1 MRPAVT
7 YDASLQFTWKV
18 STRVV
23 FGVGYIKRLGKEAK
37 TLGGTRAMLVTDPF
51 LGSQAHIAGAAMDSL
66 REAGIEAELFAEV
79 EPDPSVENINR
90 GVAVAR
96 AFNPDIF
103 VGLGGGSSMDAAK
116 AINMLYVCGDEL
128 LDHEG
133 VNTVKVPLHPIVAIP
148 TTAGT
153 GAETSFAAVIS
164 DKARQ
169 RKVPLA
175 ENAFLPAVAIL
186 DPELTIGLPA
196 KLTAATGMDA
206 HAHALD
212 VLHSTRR
219 QPFNDALAH
228 HVLRTVHRH
237 LRTATENPGD
247 IVARGQMLAAACSMG
262 FSLSTTPYGVIHALG
277 HPVGA
282 HFGVH
287 HGICVSLLSCP
298 AMEWN
303 LHTCTAVYAEAARAA
318 GLASPGDAERLAAE
332 RLIHH
337 TDELMSD
344 LGLPRRLA
352 EIGVGEDSLALLTT
366 DAAADIGARFNLR
379 QGDAAALEEVY
390 RAVL

>member
-1 MRPAVT
+1 M
-7 YDASLQFTWKV
+7 
-18 STRVV
+18 V
-23 FGVGYIKRLGKEAK
+23 FGSGYVKRLGREA
-37 TLGGTRAMLVTDPF
+37 TGLGGTRALLVTDPF
-51 LGSQAHIAGAAMDSL
+51 LAAQAHIGGAAADSL
-66 REAGIEAELFAEV
+66 REAGLEVSVFAGV
-79 EPDPSVENINR
+79 EPDPSVENITR
-90 GVAVAR
+90 GVEAAR
-96 AFNPDIF
+96 AFQPDIF

-116 AINMLYVCGDEL
+116 AIDMLYVCGDEL

-133 VNTVKVPLHPIVAIP
+133 VNTVKVPLHPVIAVP

-164 DKARQ
+164 DRARE

-175 ENAFLPAVAIL
+175 DNSFLPAVAIL
-186 DPELTIGLPA
+186 DPLLTVGLPA

-237 LRTATENPGD
+237 LRTATAQPDD
-247 IVARGQMLAAACSMG
+247 IIARGQMLAAACSMG

-287 HGICVSLLSCP
+287 HGICVSLLSSP

-303 LHTCTAVYAEAARAA
+303 LETCVPVYAEAARAS
-318 GLASPGDAERLAAE
+318 GLAAEADAERLAAE
-332 RLIHH
+332 RLIHA
-337 TDELMSD
+337 TDRLMRD
-344 LGLPRRLA
+344 LKLPRRLS
-352 EIGVGEDSLALLTT
+352 EVGVTEASLADLSKS
-366 DAAADIGARFNLR
+366 AAVDIGARFNLR
-379 QGDAAALEEVY
+379 QGDEAALEEVY
-390 RAVL
+390 RAAF

>member
-1 MRPAVT
+1 
-7 YDASLQFTWKV
+7 
-18 STRVV
+18 VV
-23 FGVGYIKRLGKEAK
+23 FGRGHIRRLGKEARA
-37 TLGGTRAMLVTDPF
+37 LGATRALLVTDPF
-51 LGSQAHIAGAAMDSL
+51 LGGEAQIAGAAADSL
-66 REAGIEAELFAEV
+66 REAGIEVEVFAEV

-90 GVAVAR
+90 GVEAAR
-96 AFNPDIF
+96 GFQPDLF
-103 VGLGGGSSMDAAK
+103 VGIGGGSSMDAAK
-116 AINMLYVCGDEL
+116 AIDMLYVCGGEL

-133 VNTVKVPLHPIVAIP
+133 VDTVRQTLAPVIAIP

-164 DKARQ
+164 DRARR
-169 RKVPLA
+169 RKVALA

-186 DPELTIGLPA
+186 DPELTVGLPA

-228 HVLRTVHRH
+228 HVLRTVHRR
-237 LRTATENPGD
+237 LRQATEHPDD

-277 HPVGA
+277 HPLGA
-282 HFGVH
+282 HHGVH

-303 LHTCTAVYAEAARAA
+303 LELCTPIYAEAARGVGPDPESEPQRPTAT
-318 GLASPGDAERLAAE
+318 
-332 RLIHH
+332 RLIAA
-337 TDELMSD
+337 TDLLMRD
-344 LGLPRRLA
+344 LQLPRRLSELGVEESA
-352 EIGVGEDSLALLTT
+352 LEILAR
-366 DAAADIGARFNLR
+366 DAAVDIGTHFNLR
-379 QGDAAALEEVY
+379 KGDQLALQTVY

>member
-1 MRPAVT
+1 M
-7 YDASLQFTWKV
+7 

-23 FGVGYIKRLGKEAK
+23 FGVGHVARLGKEARA
-37 TLGGTRAMLVTDPF
+37 LGGTRAMLVTDPF
-51 LGSQAHIAGAAMDSL
+51 LGGQAHIAGAAMDSL
-66 REAGIEAELFAEV
+66 RGAGIEATLFAEV
-79 EPDPSVENINR
+79 EPDPSVENVNR
-90 GVAVAR
+90 GVEAAR
-96 AFNPDIF
+96 EFAPDLF

-116 AINMLYVCGDEL
+116 AINMLYVCGDAL

-133 VNTVKVPLHPIVAIP
+133 VNTVKQKLHPVIAIP

-153 GAETSFAAVIS
+153 GAETSFAAVVS

-175 ENAFLPAVAIL
+175 EEAFLPSVAIL
-186 DPELTIGLPA
+186 DPQLTVGLPA
-196 KLTAATGMDA
+196 RLTAATGMDA

-237 LRTATENPGD
+237 LRTATAEPDNL
-247 IVARGQMLAAACSMG
+247 VARGQMLAAACSMG

-277 HPVGA
+277 HPVGG

-303 LHTCTAVYAEAARAA
+303 LDACEPVYTEAARAS
-318 GLASPGDAERLAAE
+318 GLASEADPERLAAE
-332 RLIHH
+332 KLIHA
-337 TDELMSD
+337 TDQLMVD
-344 LGLPRRLA
+344 LGLPRRLS
-352 EIGVGEDSLALLTT
+352 EVGVGADALAQLSS
-366 DAAADIGARFNLR
+366 DAAVDIGARFNLR
-379 QGDAAALEEVY
+379 PGDATALEEVY

>member
-1 MRPAVT
+1 M
-7 YDASLQFTWKV
+7 
-18 STRVV
+18 
-23 FGVGYIKRLGKEAK
+23 FGVGYVSRLGKEAK
-37 TLGGTRAMLVTDPF
+37 ALGATRAMLVTDPF
-51 LGSQAHIAGAAMDSL
+51 LGGQAQIAGAAMDSL
-66 REAGIEAELFAEV
+66 REAGIDASLFAEV

-90 GVAVAR
+90 GVEAAR
-96 AFNPDIF
+96 AFQPDVF

-116 AINMLYVCGDEL
+116 AIDMLYVCGDEL

-133 VNTVKVPLHPIVAIP
+133 VNTVRQKLHPVIAIP

-164 DKARQ
+164 DRARQ

-175 ENAFLPAVAIL
+175 EDAFLPAVAIL
-186 DPELTIGLPA
+186 DPQLTVGLPA

-237 LRTATENPGD
+237 LRTSFAQPDD

-303 LHTCTAVYAEAARAA
+303 LVTCTAVYAEAARAS
-318 GLASPGDAERLAAE
+318 GLASESDPEGLAAE
-332 RLIHH
+332 RLIRA
-337 TDELMSD
+337 TDQLMQD
-344 LGLPRRLA
+344 LALPRRLT
-352 EIGVGEDSLALLTT
+352 EVGVAGDALGLLAQ
-366 DAAADIGARFNLR
+366 DASADIGARFNLR
-379 QGDAAALEEVY
+379 RGDASALEAVY
-390 RAVL
+390 RGAL

>member
-1 MRPAVT
+1 MT
-7 YDASLQFTWKV
+7 YGPDLQFAWKV

-23 FGVGYIKRLGKEAK
+23 FGAGHVKRLGKEARL
-37 TLGGTRAMLVTDPF
+37 LGGSRAMLVTDPF
-51 LGSQAHIAGAAMDSL
+51 LGSQVHIAGAAADSL
-66 REAGIEAELFAEV
+66 REAGLAVALFAEV
-79 EPDPSVENINR
+79 EADPSVENINR
-90 GVAVAR
+90 GVEAAR
-96 AFNPDIF
+96 AFKPDLF

-116 AINMLYVCGDEL
+116 AIDMLYVCGDEL

-133 VNTVKVPLHPIVAIP
+133 VNTVKQPLHPVIAVP

-164 DKARQ
+164 DRARE

-175 ENAFLPAVAIL
+175 EEAFLPAVAIL
-186 DPELTIGLPA
+186 DPELTVGLPA
-196 KLTAATGMDA
+196 RLTAATGMDA

-237 LRTATENPGD
+237 LRRATAQPDD

-277 HPVGA
+277 HPLGA
-282 HFGVH
+282 HFSAH
-287 HGICVSLLSCP
+287 HGICVALLSCP

-303 LHTCTAVYAEAARAA
+303 LDECAAIYAEAARAA
-318 GLASPGDAERLAAE
+318 GLASEADGERLAAE
-332 RLIHH
+332 RLVAA
-337 TDELMSD
+337 TDQMMQD
-344 LGLPRRLA
+344 LALPRRLS
-352 EIGVGEDSLALLTT
+352 ELGVEAPALPALAR

-379 QGDAAALEEVY
+379 RGDEVALHGVY

>member
-1 MRPAVT
+1 M
-7 YDASLQFTWKV
+7 
-18 STRVV
+18 V
-23 FGVGYIKRLGKEAK
+23 FGRGHVTRLGKEARA
-37 TLGGTRAMLVTDPF
+37 LGATRALLVTDPF
-51 LGSQAHIAGAAMDSL
+51 LGTQAHIAGAAADSL
-66 REAGIEAELFAEV
+66 RAAGIEVQLFAEV

-90 GVAVAR
+90 GVEVAQS
-96 AFNPDIF
+96 FQPDLF

-116 AINMLYVCGDEL
+116 AIDMLYVCGDEL

-133 VNTVKVPLHPIVAIP
+133 VDTVKQKLHPVIAIP

-164 DKARQ
+164 DKARS

-186 DPELTIGLPA
+186 DPELTVGLPA

-212 VLHSTRR
+212 VLHSMRR

-237 LRTATENPGD
+237 LRQATEHPDD

-277 HPVGA
+277 HPLGA
-282 HFGVH
+282 HHGTH
-287 HGICVSLLSCP
+287 HGICVALLSCP

-303 LHTCTAVYAEAARAA
+303 LDTCTPIYAEAARAA
-318 GLASPGDAERLAAE
+318 GLASESDSERLAAT
-332 RLIHH
+332 RLIAA
-337 TDELMSD
+337 TDLLMSD
-344 LGLPRRLA
+344 LGLPRKLSELGVVESGLELLA
-352 EIGVGEDSLALLTT
+352 R
-366 DAAADIGARFNLR
+366 DAAVDIGAHFNLR
-379 QGDAAALEEVY
+379 RGDEEALREVY
-390 RAVL
+390 RSAL

>member
-1 MRPAVT
+1 
-7 YDASLQFTWKV
+7 
-18 STRVV
+18 
-23 FGVGYIKRLGKEAK
+23 
-37 TLGGTRAMLVTDPF
+37 MLVTDSF
-51 LGSQAHIAGAAMDSL
+51 LGAQAHIGGAARDAL
-66 REAGIEAELFAEV
+66 REAGIEVELFADV
-79 EPDPSVENINR
+79 EADPSVENINR
-90 GVAVAR
+90 GVAAAR
-96 AFNPDIF
+96 AFKPDLF

-116 AINMLYVCGDEL
+116 AIDMLYVCGDEL

-133 VNTVKVPLHPIVAIP
+133 VNTVKQPLHPVIAIP

-164 DKARQ
+164 DRARA

-175 ENAFLPAVAIL
+175 EDAFLPAVAIL
-186 DPELTIGLPA
+186 DPELTTGLPPH
-196 KLTAATGMDA
+196 LTAATGMDA

-237 LRTATENPGD
+237 LRRAFEQPDD

-277 HPVGA
+277 HPLGA

-287 HGICVSLLSCP
+287 HGVSVALLSST
-298 AMEWN
+298 ALEWN
-303 LHTCTAVYAEAARAA
+303 MEECASIYAEAARAA
-318 GLASPGDAERLAAE
+318 GLASESEPERLAAE
-332 RLIHH
+332 RLVRA
-337 TDELMSD
+337 TDQLMED
-344 LGLPRRLA
+344 LALPRRLS
-352 EIGVGEDSLALLTT
+352 ELGVDAAALGTLAR

-379 QGDAAALEEVY
+379 RGDAGALEEVY

>member
-1 MRPAVT
+1 
-7 YDASLQFTWKV
+7 
-18 STRVV
+18 VV
-23 FGVGYIKRLGKEAK
+23 FGVGYVARLGREAK
-37 TLGGTRAMLVTDPF
+37 SLGGTRAMLVTDPF
-51 LGSQAHIAGAAMDSL
+51 LGQQPHIAGAAMDSL
-66 REAGIEAELFAEV
+66 REAGLEATLFAEV

-90 GVAVAR
+90 GVEVAR
-96 AFNPDIF
+96 EFRPDVF
-103 VGLGGGSSMDAAK
+103 VGMGGGSSMDAAK
-116 AINMLYVCGDEL
+116 AIDMLYVCGDEL

-133 VNTVKVPLHPIVAIP
+133 VNTVKQPLHPVVAIP

-186 DPELTIGLPA
+186 DPALTVGLPA
-196 KLTAATGMDA
+196 RLTAATGMDA

-219 QPFNDALAH
+219 QPFNDALAN

-237 LRTATENPGD
+237 LRTATAQPDD

-298 AMEWN
+298 AMRWN
-303 LHTCTAVYAEAARAA
+303 LDTCTPVYADSARAA
-318 GLASPGDAERLAAE
+318 GLAAEGDPERLAAE
-332 RLIHH
+332 RLINA
-337 TDELMSD
+337 TDQLMQD
-344 LGLPRRLA
+344 LALPRRLS
-352 EIGVGEDSLALLTT
+352 EVGVGEDSLALLSQ
-366 DAAADIGARFNLR
+366 DAAVDIGARFNLR
-379 QGDAAALEEVY
+379 PGDASALEEVY
-390 RAVL
+390 RAVI

>member
-1 MRPAVT
+1 
-7 YDASLQFTWKV
+7 
-18 STRVV
+18 
-23 FGVGYIKRLGKEAK
+23 
-37 TLGGTRAMLVTDPF
+37 MLVTDPF
-51 LGSQAHIAGAAMDSL
+51 LGQQAHIAGAAIDSL
-66 REAGIEAELFAEV
+66 REAGLEVSLFAEV

-90 GVAVAR
+90 GVEAAR
-96 AFNPDIF
+96 AFQPDLF
-103 VGLGGGSSMDAAK
+103 VGLGGGSSMDSAK
-116 AINMLYVCGDEL
+116 AINMLFVCGDEL

-133 VNTVKVPLHPIVAIP
+133 VNTVTVRLHPVIAIP

-164 DKARQ
+164 DRARA

-175 ENAFLPAVAIL
+175 EEAFLPAVAIL
-186 DPELTIGLPA
+186 DPELTVGLPA
-196 KLTAATGMDA
+196 RLTAATGMDA

-212 VLHSTRR
+212 VLHSSRR

-237 LRTATENPGD
+237 LRQATHHPDD

-277 HPVGA
+277 HPLGA
-282 HFGVH
+282 HFNVH

-303 LHTCTAVYAEAARAA
+303 LNTCTAIYAEAARAA
-318 GLASPGDAERLAAE
+318 GLAAESDPERLAAE
-332 RLIHH
+332 RLIQS
-337 TDELMSD
+337 TDQLMED
-344 LGLPRRLA
+344 LSLPRRLG
-352 EIGVGEDSLALLTT
+352 ELGVEEAALAVLSS
-366 DAAADIGARFNLR
+366 DAATDIGARFNLR
-379 QGDAAALEEVY
+379 QGDAASLEAVY

>member
-1 MRPAVT
+1 MT
-7 YDASLQFTWKV
+7 YGADLQFSWKV

-23 FGVGYIKRLGKEAK
+23 FGVGYVRRLGREAK
-37 TLGGTRAMLVTDPF
+37 ALGGTRAMLITDPF
-51 LGSQAHIAGAAMDSL
+51 LGAQAHITGAAMDSL
-66 REAGIEAELFAEV
+66 REAGLEVSLFTEV
-79 EPDPSVENINR
+79 EPDPSVENINQ
-90 GVAVAR
+90 GVTAAR
-96 AFNPDIF
+96 AFKPDIF

-116 AINMLYVCGDEL
+116 AIDMLFVCGDEV

-133 VNTVKVPLHPIVAIP
+133 ANTVRVPLHPVIAIP

-164 DKARQ
+164 DRARD

-186 DPELTIGLPA
+186 DPELTVGLPA
-196 KLTAATGMDA
+196 RLTAATGMDA

-237 LRTATENPGD
+237 LRTATASPDD
-247 IVARGQMLAAACSMG
+247 IVARGQMLAAAASMG

-287 HGICVSLLSCP
+287 HGICVSLLSSP
-298 AMEWN
+298 ALRWN
-303 LHTCTAVYAEAARAA
+303 LDTCMPIYAEAARAA
-318 GLASPGDAERLAAE
+318 GLALPSDAERLAAE
-332 RLIHH
+332 KLIEA
-337 TDELMSD
+337 TDALMRD
-344 LGLPRRLA
+344 LQLPRRLS
-352 EIGVGEDSLALLTT
+352 EVGVSEASLPGLSK
-366 DAAADIGARFNLR
+366 DAAVDIGARFNLR
-379 QGDAAALEEVY
+379 PGEEAGLEEVY
-390 RAVL
+390 RAAF

>member
-1 MRPAVT
+1 M
-7 YDASLQFTWKV
+7 
-18 STRVV
+18 V
-23 FGVGYIKRLGKEAK
+23 FGPGYIKRLGREARG
-37 TLGGTRAMLVTDPF
+37 LGGTRALLVTDPF
-51 LGSQAHIAGAAMDSL
+51 LGAQAHIAGAALDSL
-66 REAGIEAELFAEV
+66 REAGLEVELFAEV

-90 GVAVAR
+90 GVEVAR
-96 AFNPDIF
+96 AFGPDIF

-116 AINMLYVCGDEL
+116 AIDMLFVCGDEL

-133 VNTVKVPLHPIVAIP
+133 VNTVKVALHPVIAVP

-164 DKARQ
+164 DKARD

-175 ENAFLPAVAIL
+175 ETAFLPAVAIL
-186 DPELTIGLPA
+186 DPVLTVGLPA

-228 HVLRTVHRH
+228 HVLRVVHRH
-237 LRTATENPGD
+237 LRTATAQPDD

-287 HGICVSLLSCP
+287 HGICVSLLSSP

-303 LHTCTAVYAEAARAA
+303 LDTCTPVYAEAARAA
-318 GLASPGDAERLAAE
+318 GLAAESDPERLAAE
-332 RLIHH
+332 RLIHA
-337 TDELMSD
+337 TDALMQD
-344 LGLPRRLA
+344 LRLPRRLS
-352 EIGVGEDSLALLTT
+352 EVGVTEASLPSLSK
-366 DAAADIGARFNLR
+366 DAAVDIGARFNLR
-379 QGDAAALEEVY
+379 PGDEVALEGVY
-390 RAVL
+390 RAAF

>member
-1 MRPAVT
+1 M
-7 YDASLQFTWKV
+7 
-18 STRVV
+18 V
-23 FGVGYIKRLGKEAK
+23 FGPGYIKRLGREAK
-37 TLGGTRAMLVTDPF
+37 GLGGTRALLVTDPF
-51 LGSQAHIAGAAMDSL
+51 LGSQAHIAGAALDSL
-66 REAGIEAELFAEV
+66 REAGLEVQLFAEV

-90 GVAVAR
+90 GVEVAR

-116 AINMLYVCGDEL
+116 AIDMLFVCGDEL

-133 VNTVKVPLHPIVAIP
+133 VNTVKVPLHPVIAVP

-164 DKARQ
+164 DKARD

-186 DPELTIGLPA
+186 DPVLTVGLPA
-196 KLTAATGMDA
+196 RLTAATGMDA

-228 HVLRTVHRH
+228 HVLRVVHRH
-237 LRTATENPGD
+237 LRTATDHPDD
-247 IVARGQMLAAACSMG
+247 IVARGQVLAAACSMG

-287 HGICVSLLSCP
+287 HGICVSLLSSP

-303 LHTCTAVYAEAARAA
+303 LDTCAPVYAEAARAA
-318 GLASPGDAERLAAE
+318 GMAAESEPERLAAE
-332 RLIHH
+332 RLIHA
-337 TDELMSD
+337 TDALMQELQ
-344 LGLPRRLA
+344 LPRRLSDV
-352 EIGVGEDSLALLTT
+352 GVTEASLPGLSK
-366 DAAADIGARFNLR
+366 DAASDIGARFNLR
-379 QGDAAALEEVY
+379 PGDEAALEGVY
-390 RAVL
+390 RAAL

>member
-1 MRPAVT
+1 
-7 YDASLQFTWKV
+7 
-18 STRVV
+18 VV
-23 FGVGYIKRLGKEAK
+23 FGVGYIGRLGREAK
-37 TLGGTRAMLVTDPF
+37 ALGASRAMLVTDSF
-51 LGSQAHIAGAAMDSL
+51 LGAQAQIAGAAVGSL
-66 REAGIEAELFAEV
+66 RDAGIEVLLFAEV
-79 EPDPSVENINR
+79 EPDPSVENITR
-90 GVAVAR
+90 GAEVAR
-96 AFNPDIF
+96 AFRPDLF

-116 AINMLYVCGDEL
+116 AIDMLYVCGDQL

-133 VNTVKVPLHPIVAIP
+133 VNTVKRPLHPVIAIP

-164 DKARQ
+164 DRARR

-175 ENAFLPAVAIL
+175 EDAFLPAVAIL
-186 DPELTIGLPA
+186 DPQLTVGLPA
-196 KLTAATGMDA
+196 GLTAATGMDA

-237 LRTATENPGD
+237 LRNATSQPDN

-262 FSLSTTPYGVIHALG
+262 FSLSTTPYGVIHALA

-303 LHTCTAVYAEAARAA
+303 LDTCAPIYAEAARAA
-318 GLASPGDAERLAAE
+318 GLASEADPDRLAAE
-332 RLIHH
+332 RLIQA
-337 TDELMSD
+337 TDLLMQD
-344 LGLPRRLA
+344 LGLPRRLS
-352 EIGVGEDSLALLTT
+352 EVGVGEAALALLSR
-366 DAAADIGARFNLR
+366 DAAVDIGARFNLR
-379 QGDAAALEEVY
+379 PGDANSLEEVY

>member
-1 MRPAVT
+1 MG
-7 YDASLQFTWKV
+7 Y
-18 STRVV
+18 
-23 FGVGYIKRLGKEAK
+23 VGRLGKEAK
-37 TLGGTRAMLVTDPF
+37 ALGGTRAMLVTDPF
-51 LGSQAHIAGAAMDSL
+51 LGGQSHIAGAAMDSL
-66 REAGIEAELFAEV
+66 RDAGIEASLFAEV

-90 GVAVAR
+90 GVDAAR
-96 AFNPDIF
+96 AFQPDVF

-116 AINMLYVCGDEL
+116 AIDMLYVCGDEL

-133 VNTVKVPLHPIVAIP
+133 VNTVKQKLHPVIAIP

-164 DKARQ
+164 DRARQ

-175 ENAFLPAVAIL
+175 EEAFLPAVAIL
-186 DPELTIGLPA
+186 DPQLTVGLPA
-196 KLTAATGMDA
+196 RLTAATGMDA

-228 HVLRTVHRH
+228 HVLRTVHRY
-237 LRTATENPGD
+237 LRTAAAQPDD

-282 HFGVH
+282 RFGVH

-303 LHTCTAVYAEAARAA
+303 LDTCAPVYAEAARAA
-318 GLASPGDAERLAAE
+318 GLASEADPERLAGE
-332 RLIHH
+332 RLIRA
-337 TDELMSD
+337 TDALMHD
-344 LGLPRRLA
+344 LALPLRLS
-352 EIGVGEDSLALLTT
+352 EVGIGEDSLSLLTR

-379 QGDAAALEEVY
+379 RGDATSLEEVY

>member
-1 MRPAVT
+1 MA
-7 YDASLQFTWKV
+7 
-18 STRVV
+18 
-23 FGVGYIKRLGKEAK
+23 RLGKEARA
-37 TLGGTRAMLVTDPF
+37 LGGTRAMLVTDPF
-51 LGSQAHIAGAAMDSL
+51 LGAQPNIAGAAADAL
-66 REAGIEAELFAEV
+66 REAGLEMLLFAEV
-79 EPDPSVENINR
+79 EADPSVENINR
-90 GVAVAR
+90 GVAAAR
-96 AFNPDIF
+96 AFQPDVF

-116 AINMLYVCGDEL
+116 AIDMLYVCGDEL

-133 VNTVKVPLHPIVAIP
+133 VNTVRQPLHPVIAIP

-164 DKARQ
+164 DRARE

-175 ENAFLPAVAIL
+175 EDAFLPAVAIL
-186 DPELTIGLPA
+186 DPELTVGLPA
-196 KLTAATGMDA
+196 RLTAATGMDA

-237 LRTATENPGD
+237 LRRAVEQPDD

-277 HPVGA
+277 HPLGA

-287 HGICVSLLSCP
+287 HGICVALLSCT
-298 AMEWN
+298 AMKWN
-303 LHTCTAVYAEAARAA
+303 LPDCTPIYAEAARTA
-318 GLASPGDAERLAAE
+318 GLASESDAEALAAE
-332 RLIHH
+332 RLIRA
-337 TDELMSD
+337 TDQLMQD
-344 LGLPRRLA
+344 LGLPRRLS
-352 EIGVGEDSLALLTT
+352 EVGVE
-366 DAAADIGARFNLR
+366 DAALGALARDAATDIGARFNLR
-379 QGDAAALEEVY
+379 RGDAVALEAVY

>member
-1 MRPAVT
+1 
-7 YDASLQFTWKV
+7 
-18 STRVV
+18 VV
-23 FGVGYIKRLGKEAK
+23 FGQGYINRLGREAK
-37 TLGGTRAMLVTDPF
+37 ALGGTRAMVVTDPF
-51 LGSQAHIAGAAMDSL
+51 LGEQAHIAGAALESL
-66 REAGIEAELFAEV
+66 RQAGLEVSLFAEV

-90 GVAVAR
+90 GVAAAR
-96 AFNPDIF
+96 EFHPDLF
-103 VGLGGGSSMDAAK
+103 VGIGGGSSMDAAK
-116 AINMLYVCGDEL
+116 AIDMLYVCGDEL

-133 VNTVKVPLHPIVAIP
+133 VNTVKVPLHPVVAIP

-164 DKARQ
+164 DRARD

-175 ENAFLPAVAIL
+175 EDAFLPAVAIL
-186 DPELTIGLPA
+186 DPALTVGLPA

-212 VLHSTRR
+212 VLHSSRR

-237 LRTATENPGD
+237 LRTATERPDD

-287 HGICVSLLSCP
+287 HGICVSLLSSP
-298 AMEWN
+298 AMTWN
-303 LHTCTAVYAEAARAA
+303 LDTCTPIYAEAARVA
-318 GLASPGDAERLAAE
+318 GLASESDPERLAAE
-332 RLIHH
+332 KLVQA
-337 TDELMSD
+337 TDQLMQD
-344 LGLPRRLA
+344 LALPRRLS
-352 EIGVGEDSLALLTT
+352 EVGVTEASLALLSR
-366 DAAADIGARFNLR
+366 DAATDIGARFNLR
-379 QGDAAALEEVY
+379 RGDEASLEGIYRAAL
-390 RAVL
+390 